1 MIVLNSS
8 LLKAGEARYE
18 FFPIDR
24 RRVRRFA
31 TQIAQEPPLGLPRI
45 QYASPGRADLL
56 GAGEAIKQLKEFILG
71 VTDRV
76 LDRRNRNL
84 DVEERELAIAKLREE
99 LQHQKDQQRIQLLQ
113 KELDVVQKAEEV
125 RALELKNIA
134 KEIAFANS
142 IEKAF
147 RKNRLDSDQQAN
159 SVRWISSRSHPLLD
173 LIDRGKLKGVSPD
186 AENRDTE

>member
-1 MIVLNSS
+1 M
-8 LLKAGEARYE
+8 
-18 FFPIDR
+18 
-24 RRVRRFA
+24 
-31 TQIAQEPPLGLPRI
+31 
-45 QYASPGRADLL
+45 
-56 GAGEAIKQLKEFILG
+56 
-71 VTDRV
+71 